1 MKQILTVRYGVLKNT
16 ADFIAAF
23 NSLKKGDQ
31 VIVRSN
37 RGIEFGEVVMKVKEL
52 YDNSPVENIGEILR

>member
-16 ADFIAAF
+16 ADFIASF

-37 RGIEFGEVVMKVKEL
+37 RGIEFGEVVMHVKEI
-52 YDNSPVENIGEILR
+52 DDDSPVENL